1 MKIYVLPKVAEYVT
15 IEQQKE
21 DDRYAD
27 SDSGTSRQR
36 QNHVDF
42 R

>member
-27 SDSGTSRQR
+27 SDSGTGWQR
-36 QNHVDF
+36 QNHMDS